1 VLIFIDVETIPSQ
14 APGAREAVRASL
26 KPPAT
31 LKKPESIA
39 AWWATEAD
47 AAADEAWR
55 KQSLDGG
62 LLGELVSIAIC
73 EDGGREWVRCRASD
87 EPEDELLHALF
98 AQVDGWTVADAERL
112 LDGRAADFPIDNHML
127 VAHNAS
133 FDVGYLWRR
142 ATALG
147 VPRPRW
153 LPGPMARAG
162 RDYTCTMQLWAGY
175 GGRVSLDAL
184 CRALKVPSPKEGI
197 DGSQVFDAWL
207 AGESERIA
215 RYNLQDARAC
225 REVFHRL
232 VGVPGAY
239 ARYL

>member
-1 VLIFIDVETIPSQ
+1 MLIFIDVETIPSQ
-14 APGAREAVRASL
+14 APGALEQVRASL
-26 KPPAT
+26 KPPGT

-62 LLGELVSIAIC
+62 LQGELVSIAIC

-87 EPEDELLHALF
+87 EPEEELLHALF
-98 AQVDGWTVADAERL
+98 AQVDAWTIADAERL
-112 LDGRAADFPIDNHML
+112 LDGRAANFPVDDHML
-127 VAHNAS
+127 VAHNAA
-133 FDVGYLWRR
+133 FDIGYLWRR

-162 RDYTCTMQLWAGY
+162 RDYTCTMGLWAGY
-175 GGRVSLDAL
+175 GGRTGLD
-184 CRALKVPSPKEGI
+184 EGWH
-197 DGSQVFDAWL
+197 A
-207 AGESERIA
+207 
-215 RYNLQDARAC
+215 
-225 REVFHRL
+225 
-232 VGVPGAY
+232 VGVAAVQSVCAKPPGPERAPSWPSGMRKLGSSP
-239 ARYL
+239 AFS